1 MSNRKGGELEDQGLE
16 CLTAKAENLKSIRAR
31 MSNRK
36 GGELE
41 EQGLE
46 CQTTKAENLKSIRA

>member
-1 MSNRKGGELEDQGLE
+1 
-16 CLTAKAENLKSIRAR
+16 

-46 CQTTKAENLKSIRA
+46 CLTAMAENLKSKGLNV

>member
-1 MSNRKGGELEDQGLE
+1 
-16 CLTAKAENLKSIRAR
+16 

-46 CQTTKAENLKSIRA
+46 CLTAKAQNLKSKGELEE

>member
-1 MSNRKGGELEDQGLE
+1 
-16 CLTAKAENLKSIRAR
+16 

-46 CQTTKAENLKSIRA
+46 CLTAKAENLKSKGLNV

>member
-1 MSNRKGGELEDQGLE
+1 
-16 CLTAKAENLKSIRAR
+16 

-46 CQTTKAENLKSIRA
+46 CLTAMAENLKSKAELDE